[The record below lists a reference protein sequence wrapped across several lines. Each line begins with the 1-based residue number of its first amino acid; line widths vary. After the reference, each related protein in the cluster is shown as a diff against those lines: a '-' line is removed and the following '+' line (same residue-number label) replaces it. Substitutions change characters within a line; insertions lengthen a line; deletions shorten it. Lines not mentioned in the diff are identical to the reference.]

1 MMHRIITAVKA
12 VPLPVQ
18 LFFNNDILRMSGGGK
33 PLPYSTGANEY
44 IWEVITMKL
53 YTVAVLGATGAVGQ
67 EMMHILE
74 ERNFPVGKLIPLAS
88 ARSAGKTLKFRGEDV
103 TIQEACDTA
112 FEGVD
117 IVLGA
122 AENDIAEKFA
132 PAIVKAGAVFVDNSS
147 AFRLDPNVPL
157 IVPEVN
163 PEDVKNHKGILSN
176 PNCSTII
183 TVTAVN
189 ALNTIAP
196 IRSMVA
202 STYQAVSG
210 AGVAGMAELKSQVEA
225 LQKGEEIQI
234 KTFSHQIAYNLIP
247 QIGGEQCDGYTSEE
261 MKLHFEGR
269 KIMHLPE
276 LNVSCTCVRVP
287 VMRSHSISVKLHFD
301 APVTVEQAREVLA
314 KAPGVKLVDDL
325 NNKQYPMPLDT
336 SGQDIVFV
344 GRIRPDITDPNGL
357 CLWCC
362 GDQVRKGAATNC
374 IQIAE
379 LLVKE

>member
-1 MMHRIITAVKA
+1 
-12 VPLPVQ
+12 
-18 LFFNNDILRMSGGGK
+18 
-33 PLPYSTGANEY
+33 
-44 IWEVITMKL
+44 MKT

-67 EMMHILE
+67 EMMNILA
-74 ERNFPVGKLIPLAS
+74 ERNFPIKELIPLAS
-88 ARSAGKTLKFRGEDV
+88 GRSAGKTIKFKGEDV
-103 TIQEACDTA
+103 VIREACESA

-157 IVPEVN
+157 VVPEVN
-163 PEDVKNHKGILSN
+163 PEDVKWNKGIISN

-183 TVTAVN
+183 TMTAVN
-189 ALNTIAP
+189 ALNSIAP
-196 IRSMVA
+196 IRTMTT

-210 AGVAGMAELKSQVEA
+210 AGAAGPVELMNEVEA
-225 LQKGEEIQI
+225 LSKGETYEP
-234 KTFSHQIAYNLIP
+234 KVFAYQIAYNLIP
-247 QIGGEQCDGYTSEE
+247 QIGGEQVDGYTSEE
-261 MKLHFEGR
+261 MKLQNEGR

-276 LNVSCTCVRVP
+276 LNVSMTCVRVP
-287 VMRSHSISVKLHFD
+287 VVRSHSISVALRFD
-301 APVTVEQAREVLA
+301 KPVSVAQAQEVIA
-314 KAPGVKLVDDL
+314 KAPGCKLVDDL
-325 NNKQYPMPLDT
+325 KNKQYPMPLET
-336 SGQDIVFV
+336 SGQDIVYV
-344 GRIRPDITDPNGL
+344 GRIRPDLTDANGL

-362 GDQVRKGAATNC
+362 GDQVRKGAATNA

>member
-1 MMHRIITAVKA
+1 MK
-12 VPLPVQ
+12 
-18 LFFNNDILRMSGGGK
+18 
-33 PLPYSTGANEY
+33 
-44 IWEVITMKL
+44 MKL

-67 EMMHILE
+67 EMMKILE

-88 ARSAGKTLKFRGEDV
+88 ARSAGKTLKFKGEDV
-103 TIQEACDTA
+103 TIQEACDSA

-122 AENDIAEKFA
+122 AENDIAQKFA

-157 IVPEVN
+157 IVPEIN
-163 PEDVKNHKGILSN
+163 PEDVSWHKGIIAN

-189 ALNTIAP
+189 ALNQLSP
-196 IRSMVA
+196 IKAMTA

-210 AGVAGMAELKSQVEA
+210 AGAGGPIELQNEVEA
-225 LQKGEEIQI
+225 LREG
-234 KTFSHQIAYNLIP
+234 KTYEPKVFSHQIAYNLIP
-247 QIGGEQCDGYTSEE
+247 QIGGEQFEGYTSEE
-261 MKLHFEGR
+261 MKMQNEGR

-276 LNVSCTCVRVP
+276 LKVSCTCVRVP
-287 VMRSHSISVKLHFD
+287 VVRSHSISVSLHFD
-301 APVTVEQAREVLA
+301 NKITVAEAREVL
-314 KAPGVKLVDDL
+314 KRAPGVKLVDDL
-325 NNKQYPMPLDT
+325 AKKEYPMPLDT
-336 SGQDIVFV
+336 SNQDIVFV
-344 GRIRPDITDPNGL
+344 GRIRPDLTDDNGL

-362 GDQVRKGAATNC
+362 GDQVRKGAATNA

-379 LLVKE
+379 LLVK

>member
-1 MMHRIITAVKA
+1 
-12 VPLPVQ
+12 
-18 LFFNNDILRMSGGGK
+18 
-33 PLPYSTGANEY
+33 
-44 IWEVITMKL
+44 MKL

-67 EMMHILE
+67 EMMKILE

-88 ARSAGKTLKFRGEDV
+88 ARSAGKTLKFKGEDV

-122 AENDIAEKFA
+122 AENDIAQKFA

-147 AFRLDPNVPL
+147 AFRLDPKVPL
-157 IVPEVN
+157 IVPEIN
-163 PEDVKNHKGILSN
+163 PEDVSWHNGIISN

-189 ALNTIAP
+189 ALNQLSP
-196 IRSMVA
+196 IKAMTA

-210 AGVAGMAELKSQVEA
+210 AGAGGPIELMNEVEA
-225 LQKGEEIQI
+225 LREG
-234 KTFSHQIAYNLIP
+234 KTYEPKVFSHQIAYNLIP
-247 QIGGEQCDGYTSEE
+247 QIGGEQFEGYTSEE
-261 MKLHFEGR
+261 MKMQNEGR

-276 LNVSCTCVRVP
+276 LKVSCTCVRVP
-287 VMRSHSISVKLHFD
+287 VVRSHSISVSLHFD
-301 APVTVEQAREVLA
+301 HKITVAEAREVL
-314 KAPGVKLVDDL
+314 KRAPGVKLVDDL
-325 NNKQYPMPLDT
+325 AKKEYPMPLDT
-336 SGQDIVFV
+336 SNQDIVFV
-344 GRIRPDITDPNGL
+344 GRIRPDLTDDNGL

-362 GDQVRKGAATNC
+362 GDQVRKGAATNA

-379 LLVKE
+379 LLVK